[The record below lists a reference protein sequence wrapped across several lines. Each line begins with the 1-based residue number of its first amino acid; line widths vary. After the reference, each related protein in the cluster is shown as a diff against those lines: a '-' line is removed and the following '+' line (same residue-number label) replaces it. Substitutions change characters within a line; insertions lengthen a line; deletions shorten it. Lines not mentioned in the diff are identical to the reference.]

1 MSRVDA
7 VDVALTSMGT
17 KVGVGST
24 AATATNQ
31 KGEVNVS
38 GLMLGGAQAA
48 HGLVD
53 LSTKGFQA
61 VPGSIWGKAVPGVG
75 LVLGAYGV
83 FEGLHGT
90 GPKSK
95 ADYAGL
101 ASNGLGVLAVGAAV
115 AGAPITAAVITGG
128 VIVAGGYQ
136 IYYQIT
142 GGSSTST
149 TSSPN
154 YSLEGQNYQTP
165 SYGLTPNYRGAGY
178 VDPRILPTSSTLDQA
193 KAQQAAQTQ
202 KAVSNAAQVAQ
213 AAAAVKAEAA
223 RAAEINQQA
232 QARLQRQEGAGS
244 SSSISSSDLARANA
258 SSDPIGSLNDSQGWT
273 GSSSSSPYGGP
284 GSGTVW
290 PIVIDLDGDGVELR
304 PLSSSATFFDADS
317 DTYLER
323 TAWAGADDGI
333 LVIDL
338 DGDGQVTQ
346 TKEIA
351 FAEWTSEQDSDLQAL
366 AQVFD
371 SNQGGVVDSQDA
383 RFGEFRIWKDGNS
396 DAVVDDGEMMTLQEA
411 GIQSM
416 NLKTKDGTAVD
427 LGDGGAANDR
437 LFCLCA

>member
-17 KVGVGST
+17 KVGVVST
-24 AATATNQ
+24 MVTATNQ
-31 KGEVNVS
+31 KGEMNVS
-38 GLMLGGAQAA
+38 GLMLGGAQAV
-48 HGLVD
+48 HGVVD
-53 LSTKGFQA
+53 LSTKGLQA
-61 VPGSIWGKAVPGVG
+61 VLSSTWGKAVPGLGGLLGVVG
-75 LVLGAYGV
+75 LYQGRN
-83 FEGLHGT
+83 
-90 GPKSK
+90 PQSN
-95 ADYAGL
+95 ADCAGL
-101 ASNGLGVLAVGAAV
+101 VSNGLGVVASVTVFAGASPVIAGAATVGAV
-115 AGAPITAAVITGG
+115 
-128 VIVAGGYQ
+128 VAGGYQ
-136 IYYQIT
+136 IYYTIT
-142 GGSSTST
+142 DKSPTST

-154 YSLEGQNYQTP
+154 YSLEGRNYQTP

-193 KAQQAAQTQ
+193 KAQQAAQTK

-213 AAAAVKAEAA
+213 AAAAAKTQAA
-223 RAAEINQQA
+223 KAAEINQQA